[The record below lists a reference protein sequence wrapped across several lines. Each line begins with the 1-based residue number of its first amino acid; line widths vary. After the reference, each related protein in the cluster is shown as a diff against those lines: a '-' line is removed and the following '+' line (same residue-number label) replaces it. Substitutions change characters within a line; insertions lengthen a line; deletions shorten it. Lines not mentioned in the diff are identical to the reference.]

1 MNMLEEQENSVKK
14 RLLMLVMATV
24 LLVGCGGNTD
34 SDNLNIGLEEESITN
49 VDSGSESVDTEEND
63 STEQSV
69 YVMEFTDAQT
79 IHGENVSAD
88 VFANSKLT
96 MINVWATFCGPCI
109 NEMPD
114 LGEIAKAYDIA
125 DFQMI
130 GIVSDVLEGDV
141 EMLAEAKEIVD
152 ETGADYTH
160 LLLNEE
166 LYMNLVGASDSV
178 PTTYFFNQK
187 GELLGYLVGAQSKEV
202 WEEIINGLLEEME

>member
-1 MNMLEEQENSVKK
+1 MKK
-14 RLLMLVMATV
+14 GFLILLMTG
-24 LLVGCGGNTD
+24 LLFAGCGGKSANDNLAETESLQSADSDVSGMMTGQSDTVDDEANQSNTD
-34 SDNLNIGLEEESITN
+34 E
-49 VDSGSESVDTEEND
+49 VSEQE
-63 STEQSV
+63 V
-69 YVMEFTDAQT
+69 YVLEFTDAVT
-79 IHGENVSAD
+79 TDGEKVSAS
-88 VFANSKLT
+88 VFENSKLT

-114 LGEIAKAYDIA
+114 LGEIVGSYDVA

-130 GIVSDVLEGDV
+130 GIVSDVLEGDDS
-141 EMLAEAKEIVD
+141 MLAEAKEIIA

-178 PTTYFFNQK
+178 PTTYFFNQR

-202 WEEIINGLLEEME
+202 WEEIINGLLEEVE